1 MRLIL
6 SGEVFEVDAS
16 LASECGTLSRVREGA
31 DDADDAD
38 LAVPLD
44 SNVVQRQWLRVWL
57 GLDEVPDMDAVEA
70 LEVVKVRV
78 QVRCDVVTCSVQS
91 CVMIDCASC
100 IWLVLVCVIATR
112 CFVSVVFGHG
122 CSQGSL

>member
-6 SGEVFEVDAS
+6 FGEVFEVDAS

-57 GLDEVPDMDAVEA
+57 GLDEAPDMDAVEA

-78 QVRCDVVTCSVQS
+78 LRCGVVTCSVQS
-91 CVMIDCASC
+91 CVMIDCILC
-100 IWLVLVCVIATR
+100 IWLVVATK
-112 CFVSVVFGHG
+112 CLSSVTA
-122 CSQGSL
+122 